1 MVDPNT
7 ILNSSQASAFTYAG
21 AGPSSEEDGS
31 ELESESD
38 TVTKGGDN
46 KDDDD
51 DFVVDT
57 RRRRRR
63 RRMESINPN

>member
-1 MVDPNT
+1 MVAP
-7 ILNSSQASAFTYAG
+7 SSQASAFTYAG

-31 ELESESD
+31 ELESD